1 MVTNGNGNV
10 NSKVAYMCVSFRC
23 HCHHKMGPQTIYQ
36 WCHYHQSPCE
46 QSHMF
51 ALNPFMTTKQ
61 RFRCRCHRSWN
72 EPCERI
78 FNVNSFSLR
87 KENEVWEGYVF
98 TPVCQSFCSV
108 GGCLGPCPGG
118 VSKPMPRGGGLPR
131 GVSRPRTM
139 RGGIKAR
146 VYKNCYLYHHCRTW
160 SDTDFDTDSK
170 TNGCI
175 VLCKTCSHYTD
186 NSDPYSPFLYS
197 TGIQVRFRVCTRIR
211 VRRCN

>member
-1 MVTNGNGNV
+1 MPLPSVT
-10 NSKVAYMCVSFRC
+10 MWTVSYVCTEPIHDDKAKIPLPLPSQLER
-23 HCHHKMGPQTIYQ
+23 
-36 WCHYHQSPCE
+36 
-46 QSHMF
+46 
-51 ALNPFMTTKQ
+51 ALWTNLQCQLLFFEEGK
-61 RFRCRCHRSWN
+61 R
-72 EPCERI
+72 
-78 FNVNSFSLR
+78 SLR
-87 KENEVWEGYVF
+87 RLCFY
-98 TPVCQSFCSV
+98 TCLSV
-108 GGCLGPCPGG
+108 ILFSGGCLGPCPGC

-131 GVSRPRTM
+131 GVSRPRTIG
-139 RGGIKAR
+139 GGIKAR